1 MEIYK
6 MLTISASHIKRETWR
21 MLQEDQ
27 IESVATYKKEY
38 NGDLYGFFIVASDC
52 EVDEVAEVAPD
63 LAECIEFALLHD
75 CAWLCIDEDG
85 EVTPM
90 LPSYKWYD

>member
-1 MEIYK
+1 
-6 MLTISASHIKRETWR
+6 MLTISARHIKRETWQ
-21 MLQEDQ
+21 MLEEDQ
-27 IESVATYKKEY
+27 IEAVATYKKEY

-63 LAECIEFALLHD
+63 LAECVVLAIEHD

-85 EVTPM
+85 EVTPC
-90 LPSYKWYD
+90 LSTYEWYS